1 MAAVD
6 FTSLA
11 SRALRPRDRPPE
23 PWLNPAIY
31 AAEKLTGGEVNVT
44 TRLDLARALAGP
56 ARWDFM
62 VVDIEGGWRWLAS
75 RLFIF
80 SVLLKE
86 VHDLQA
92 VVIVE
97 SNTGLSKKLL
107 GITTPDGVQSGLAR
121 RYPWFDAQLMQAAN
135 LTGVGAFRRRIPLPA
150 ALQTLEAFIDSIQNT
165 VPPIGDPVE
174 WSQIEP
180 GRLWEHSPWLTMR
193 EVITELSPGFYDP
206 RESTVRRAAVEDDF
220 PLYADVMR
228 RREPFV
234 AAVNDRGEFLDLF
247 NKQAIVNRLVNE
259 LNGAFGMAVHVAG
272 DLIMGDKT
280 SSQGDTFNI
289 SGQIGAVYAKAT
301 LSGVINNVASFGAA
315 SPEARD
321 GIKQAL
327 EQLSALLETLPE
339 TQAAIA
345 RKIADNA
352 KDVVEAGQT
361 GDDKGF
367 FEGCADTLRS
377 WSEKVSSTV
386 PAILSA
392 ANTLISAVGQVHG
405 WF

>member
-1 MAAVD
+1 MAVVD
-6 FTSLA
+6 FTVLA
-11 SRALRPRDRPPE
+11 SRALRTLDRPAE

-31 AAEKLTGGEVNVT
+31 NADKLTRGEVNVT
-44 TRLDLARALAGP
+44 TRLDLAQALAGP

-80 SVLLKE
+80 SVLLRE

-97 SNTGLSKKLL
+97 SNAGFEKKLL
-107 GITTPDGVQSGLAR
+107 GITTPDGVQAALGR
-121 RYPWFDAQLMQAAN
+121 RYPWFDAQLMHAAS
-135 LTGVGAFRRRIPLPA
+135 LTRVGAFRGRIPLPA
-150 ALQTLEAFIDSIQNT
+150 ALQTLEAFIDGIQDT
-165 VPPIGDPVE
+165 LPPISDLLE
-174 WSQIEP
+174 WSQIES
-180 GRLWEHSPWLTMR
+180 GRLWEHSPWLTIGK
-193 EVITELSPGFYDP
+193 VIAELFPAFYDP
-206 RESTVRRAAVEDDF
+206 RESTVRRTTVEADF
-220 PLYADVMR
+220 ALYADVMR

-259 LNGAFGMAVHVAG
+259 LHGAFGTAVHIAG

-280 SSQGDTFNI
+280 ASGDTFNI

-301 LSGVINNVASFGAA
+301 LSGVINNINSFGAA
-315 SPEARD
+315 SVEARD
-321 GIKQAL
+321 GIRQAL
-327 EQLSALLETLPE
+327 EQLSALLDTLPE
-339 TQAAIA
+339 TQAAFA

-352 KDVVEAGQT
+352 KEVVEAGQT
-361 GDDKGF
+361 GDDKTF

-386 PAILSA
+386 PAILTA
-392 ANTLISAVGQVHG
+392 ANTLISAVAQVHG